1 MSMKTLSIL
10 SILAAA
16 LAVTTVQAAPA
27 ISPSDI
33 SEETLKNIGT
43 ERQKASL
50 DAHAQAKAKVEKERA
65 EAAQEAKEITSRN
78 DDGLKKTIQKRSL
91 NNMLPAC
98 EREPEMPRDPGPY
111 KVRY

>member
-10 SILAAA
+10 SVLVAAF
-16 LAVTTVQAAPA
+16 AVTAVQAAPA

-33 SEETLKNIGT
+33 SESTLKGIGT
-43 ERQKASL
+43 DRQKASL
-50 DAHAQAKAKVEKERA
+50 DAHAQAKAKVEKERS
-65 EAAQEAKEITSRN
+65 EAAKEAKEITNRN
-78 DDGLKKTIQKRSL
+78 NDGLKKTIQKRSL

-98 EREPEMPRDPGPY
+98 DREQETPREPGPY